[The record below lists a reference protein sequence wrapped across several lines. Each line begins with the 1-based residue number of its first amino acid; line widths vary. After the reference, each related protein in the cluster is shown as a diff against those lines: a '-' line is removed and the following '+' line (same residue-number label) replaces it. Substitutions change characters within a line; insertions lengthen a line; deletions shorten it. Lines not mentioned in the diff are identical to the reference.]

1 MNRCFEN
8 SSGVYVRLNCCITG
22 CVVDFFDVQIYAEMA
37 KLQNNIFATVVRRMA
52 GWCANDC
59 DFFPNSAWISDGM
72 VCGDVSLK
80 MW

>member
-37 KLQNNIFATVVRRMA
+37 KLQNNSFATMQL
-52 GWCANDC
+52 
-59 DFFPNSAWISDGM
+59 
-72 VCGDVSLK
+72 CGEWQVGALMIVIFS
-80 MW
+80 